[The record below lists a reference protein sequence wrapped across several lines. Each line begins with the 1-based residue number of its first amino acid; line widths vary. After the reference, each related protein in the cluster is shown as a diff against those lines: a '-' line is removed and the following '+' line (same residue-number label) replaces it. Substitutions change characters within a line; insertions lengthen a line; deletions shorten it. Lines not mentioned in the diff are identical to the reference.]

1 MTKIVQHLKLIL
13 MILNLIYPDKAP
25 EIVQHDSHQQEDSEQ
40 DAIMLLKHI
49 KEIAKLKYESELKRE
64 DSLIKQSSQM
74 QTVFS
79 FVTGSIFMAVTVI
92 ISNRGKLSLKFFLVA
107 ISCIMIFLIVSL
119 VTASLAQQRKIQN
132 TFPDVYVL
140 EKFVSDNW
148 EDTMKESQR
157 LKQWIDLVAKVQIE
171 KSNLN
176 NKRVNYIRFSM
187 GSFYGAIISII
198 FWFIV
203 GVIKIL

>member
-1 MTKIVQHLKLIL
+1 VTKVVQHLKLIL
-13 MILNLIYPDKAP
+13 IVLNLICPDKSAK
-25 EIVQHDSHQQEDSEQ
+25 IVQRDSQQQYDSEQ
-40 DAIMLLKHI
+40 DAIMLLNHI

-79 FVTGSIFMAVTVI
+79 FMTGAIFMALTVI
-92 ISNRGKLSLKFFLVA
+92 ISNRGKLSLEFFLVA
-107 ISCIMIFLIVSL
+107 ISCIMIFLLVSL

-132 TFPDVYVL
+132 TFPDVYDL

-171 KSNLN
+171 KSKLN
-176 NKRVNYIRFSM
+176 NERVNYIRFSM

-203 GVIKIL
+203 GIIKIL